1 MENANSAVDALSEA
15 LEKVSLERATYGAMQ
30 NRLGFSINHMTNMMI
45 NTESARSR
53 IMDADFAAET
63 ANLAKNQLLLQASS
77 AMLGKFNRIQSETIL
92 SLINSIK

>member
-1 MENANSAVDALSEA
+1 
-15 LEKVSLERATYGAMQ
+15 MQ